1 MAYVYKH
8 TRTDNNQIFYIG
20 IGGND
25 YDSYKRANSTN
36 DRNEWWYKITNKT
49 DYKVEILYDGLEW
62 NEACEKERELI
73 KIIGRR
79 CLNEGTL
86 INITEGGEGFR
97 GHHSEETKASISKT
111 LTGKTYEEIHG
122 VKNADKERL
131 KRSEG
136 AKNQWDNTSKEK
148 RKEIAKKSGDKQ
160 RGIPIIYKDV
170 ICPHCGKDGKENN
183 MYRWHFENCKVINP
197 DKFNIKINEENKKYL
212 IDNNIKPKDL
222 KDFMKIVIKFINVN
236 MNIYVKDINKMN
248 RDQLL
253 NLYRQNDI

>member
-1 MAYVYKH
+1 MTYVYKH

-20 IGGND
+20 IGSDENEG
-25 YDSYKRANSTN
+25 YKRANTTKGRN
-36 DRNEWWYKITNKT
+36 DYWHKITNKVA
-49 DYKVEILYDGLEW
+49 YRVEILYDNIDCET
-62 NEACEKERELI
+62 ACEKERELI

-86 INITEGGEGFR
+86 VNITEGGEGFR
-97 GHHSEETKASISKT
+97 SNHTEETKRKISEN

-136 AKNQWDNTSKEK
+136 AKNQWANTSKEK

-170 ICPHCGKDGKENN
+170 KCPHCGKDGKENN
-183 MYRWHFENCKVINP
+183 MYRWHFENCKVINS

-222 KDFMKIVIKFINVN
+222 KDFIKMVVKFINVN

-253 NLYRQNDI
+253 ELYKNNI